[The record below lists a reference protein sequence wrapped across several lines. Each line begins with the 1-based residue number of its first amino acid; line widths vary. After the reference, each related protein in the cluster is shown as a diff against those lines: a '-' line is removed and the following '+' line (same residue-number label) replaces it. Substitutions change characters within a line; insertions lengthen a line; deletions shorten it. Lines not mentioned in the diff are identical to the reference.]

1 MPFTRLKELRINEE
15 TSNAGTKWTI
25 DEDNKLVKEITEIT
39 EITEKTYEE
48 IALEHKRT
56 VLGIKSRVIS
66 HIIYPKY
73 KDTIENDIDIENIS
87 IIYKID
93 KDVIIKYLNKIDK
106 EVIIKYL
113 NKIDKEVIIESVKD
127 NNISNKQILDYLYNL
142 DNKMND
148 INVKLDKLLNC

>member
-106 EVIIKYL
+106 EVII
-113 NKIDKEVIIESVKD
+113 ESVKD